1 MAGESAPYP
10 APPQG
15 KAPSPYEL
23 RAAFVEQARCHG
35 AMTRGHHNRNFM
47 IPLPE
52 DMAELLKQAPG
63 TNVMVRTRLP
73 DALRVVIRTW
83 QDEAR
88 ILDAVKDVLPQVPRC
103 LASHEDTA
111 IHSYVEGVPLSSVCE
126 NGKPVDRL
134 LVRALTGVLAEM
146 TQVRKESLPK
156 LPDSWPRSHRDSRGF
171 LRNLALMADEQIRKP
186 NWAEFGGLFAALGI
200 SDDAL
205 AQFAE
210 RIPAMSPRPFSLL
223 HTDLHRD
230 NIIVTYDGRPPLIYV
245 DWELASWGDPLHD
258 LANHLVRM
266 QYPEQQQSEVVE
278 TWAADMERV
287 RPEATEGLPR
297 DLQHYLDFEHAQSV
311 FPDVMRAAN
320 SLGAELVPQRLERAT
335 QQVAQALRRATA
347 PLQLADVPES
357 EIRRVLYR
365 WQAARIARRGP
376 SPMVRG
382 ITFEPDERFEH
393 PECDSDTVL
402 AALEAE
408 GAAPANRVF
417 KGTAHLNTVVQ
428 VPGRFRPIV
437 VRRKVGGEGRREQSF
452 LSEHAV
458 LRLIERSPAT
468 QKTVRAP
475 RVLALGTSSLKDAFA
490 IHSYEGPEDGR
501 APNHPEH
508 GLLPHEADNLV
519 DQLCA
524 LAAIDQDALWELDP
538 AAKDLDFY
546 AWLTGQLVHLV
557 ASLPAE
563 SKKLARAL
571 GLPDEYRLQDLLRRH
586 KVTPRAFALLHGDLN
601 PWNLVRHDGELTII
615 DWEMAMVGDPLYDL
629 VRHLHLTP
637 VRPAIRTRMFTRWHK
652 KMGRE
657 RVLAY
662 TQGWE
667 ADWRV
672 YRWIE
677 LIRSAYIDL
686 DRLVTGDGLD
696 APNVRRAV
704 DRYAMTL
711 ADATAA
717 LGLRSRPTA
726 NPYLERSLPIVE
738 GTLIRADGL
747 EPKGS

>member
-1 MAGESAPYP
+1 
-10 APPQG
+10 
-15 KAPSPYEL
+15 
-23 RAAFVEQARCHG
+23 
-35 AMTRGHHNRNFM
+35 M
-47 IPLPE
+47 IPLTE
-52 DMAELLKQAPG
+52 DMAELVGEPRG

-83 QDEAR
+83 QDEAK
-88 ILDAVKDVLPQVPRC
+88 ILEAVKEVLPQVPRC

-126 NGKPVDRL
+126 NGKPVDGL
-134 LVRALTGVLAEM
+134 LVRALTGVLADM
-146 TQVRKESLPK
+146 TRVRKELLPK
-156 LPDSWPRSHRDSRGF
+156 LPDSWPRNHRDSRGF
-171 LRNLALMADEQIRKP
+171 IRNLALMADEQIRKP
-186 NWAEFGGLFAALGI
+186 NWTEFGGLFAALGI

-205 AQFAE
+205 AQFAA

-230 NIIVTYDGRPPLIYV
+230 NIIVTYDGKPPLIYV

-266 QYPEQQQSEVVE
+266 HYPEQQQNEVTE
-278 TWAADMERV
+278 AWATDMQRV
-287 RPEATEGLPR
+287 RPEATRNLSR
-297 DLQHYLDFEHAQSV
+297 DLKHYIAFEHAQSV
-311 FPDVMRAAN
+311 FPDVMRAAA
-320 SLGAELVPQRLERAT
+320 SLGDELLPQRLETAT
-335 QQVAQALRRATA
+335 RQVAQALRKASA
-347 PLQLADVPES
+347 PLQLADVPEP
-357 EIRRVLYR
+357 EIERALYR
-365 WQAARIARRGP
+365 WQAARLGRQGRSP
-376 SPMVRG
+376 SGRG
-382 ITFEPDERFEH
+382 ITFEPDERIKH
-393 PECDSDTVL
+393 PDCDRATVL

-428 VPGRFRPIV
+428 VPGKFRPIV
-437 VRRKVGGEGRREQSF
+437 VRRKVGGEGRREQPF

-458 LRLIERSPAT
+458 LRLIEKSEAT
-468 QKTVRAP
+468 AKTVRAP
-475 RVLALGTSSLKDAFA
+475 RVLALGTSRLKDDFA
-490 IHSYEGPEDGR
+490 IHSYEGPDGDGR
-501 APNHPEH
+501 PPNHPEH

-519 DQLCA
+519 AQLAA
-524 LAAIDQDALWELDP
+524 LAAVEQDALLELDP
-538 AAKDLDFY
+538 AAQVLDFY
-546 AWLTGQLVHLV
+546 SWLSEQLVRLV

-571 GLPDEYRLQDLLRRH
+571 GLPDEYRLKDLLHRH
-586 KVTPRAFALLHGDLN
+586 KLTPRRFALLHGDLN
-601 PWNLVRHDGELTII
+601 PWNLVRQPNGELTLI

-629 VRHLHLTP
+629 ARHLHLTP
-637 VRPAIRTRMFTRWHK
+637 VRPAIRERMFARWRK
-652 KMGRE
+652 L
-657 RVLAY
+657 LASES

-711 ADATAA
+711 AEATAA
-717 LGLRSRPTA
+717 LGLRSRPVA
-726 NPYLERSLPIVE
+726 NPYLKRSLPIRE
-738 GTLIRADGL
+738 GTLTRADGL
-747 EPKGS
+747 EPKGF